1 MGLDKRT
8 KIWYNTYGIRR
19 RTMMRKDW
27 VKLTILV
34 PRELR
39 EAAKAKALAEDTT
52 ISHFVRRKLRE
63 WVKGEPTEEEEKS
76 PE

>member
-1 MGLDKRT
+1 
-8 KIWYNTYGIRR
+8 
-19 RTMMRKDW
+19 MRKDW